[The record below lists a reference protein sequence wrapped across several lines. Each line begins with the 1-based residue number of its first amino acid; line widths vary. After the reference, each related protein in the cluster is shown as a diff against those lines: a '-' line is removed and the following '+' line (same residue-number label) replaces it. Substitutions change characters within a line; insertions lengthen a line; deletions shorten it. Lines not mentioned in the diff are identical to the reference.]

1 MAVLPFFKPK
11 RHEDSDSFISDTERN
26 QTTSQSHTP
35 ETSED
40 APHFSRVSTIETTK
54 PYPTMSTANAS
65 HCANDTNALL
75 STPPTTDRRPDMP
88 IMPFTKPFSTN
99 SLVGRSDGAREFST
113 LLDKRAPAG
122 TNNLDMSTLP
132 LTSMQVFSMITPPA
146 AQMTTAGP
154 DVSAQSTVP
163 FSPPLR
169 KIPSASPSA
178 FARPIQPSL
187 ASGCRAYVQALETP
201 TVSPIPTAPG
211 QYTTMKFIQITE
223 CDPGVNGQASVT
235 TSPSFT
241 TNPSGI
247 STVSMRGSPITMSK
261 GVTLTSTGTTFVT
274 AVVTG
279 TSTLSTTSLP
289 ATTTSTSA
297 EPGAI
302 APPGPGKHGLSKTAI
317 GLISTASVLSLIV
330 LVILAYFLLRYIR
343 KRKEA
348 QHERTSS
355 FWHKLFAPTHPAERA
370 IPMTEVPGT
379 GPSPF
384 RTSMSANPYK
394 TPDPGVVAAAPR
406 KRKSPFDSIKA
417 AMKARDGQTSST
429 HFPTFTS
436 THAERQAARER
447 ARSGYP
453 GTFCTNTNPDA
464 VAHGFGGS
472 DEPFELVKICLDEGV
487 ALEEEEKAE
496 RRWQEEKATWDAPRR
511 SMSPYPPN
519 PFRKVAQPPQN
530 GVRTLT

>member
-1 MAVLPFFKPK
+1 MAVLPFFKAM

-26 QTTSQSHTP
+26 RTTSQPHTS

-40 APHFSRVSTIETTK
+40 GPHFSRVPSIKTTK
-54 PYPTMSTANAS
+54 PYPTMSAANIS
-65 HCANDTNALL
+65 HCANDTNALPIK
-75 STPPTTDRRPDMP
+75 PPTTDRRPDMP

-99 SLVGRSDGAREFST
+99 SLVGRSDGARELST

-122 TNNLDMSTLP
+122 TDDLDMSTLP
-132 LTSMQVFSMITPPA
+132 LTSMQVISMITPPA

-169 KIPSASPSA
+169 MIPSASPSA
-178 FARPIQPSL
+178 FARPIKPSL

-201 TVSPIPTAPG
+201 TVSPIPSAPG
-211 QYTTMKFIQITE
+211 QFTTMKFIQITE

-247 STVSMRGSPITMSK
+247 STVYMKGSPITMSK

-274 AVVTG
+274 AIVTG

-289 ATTTSTSA
+289 ATTTSA
-297 EPGAI
+297 APGAT
-302 APPGPGKHGLSKTAI
+302 ATPAPGKHGLSKAAI

-330 LVILAYFLLRYIR
+330 LVILAYILRRYIR

-348 QHERTSS
+348 QHEKTSS

-370 IPMTEVPGT
+370 IPLTEVPGT

-384 RTSMSANPYK
+384 RTSMSDNPYR
-394 TPDPGVVAAAPR
+394 TPDPGVVAAAPP
-406 KRKSPFDSIKA
+406 KRKSPFNSIKA
-417 AMKARDGQTSST
+417 AMKARGDPTSSD
-429 HFPTFTS
+429 HFPMFTS
-436 THAERQAARER
+436 TYAERQAARER

-453 GTFCTNTNPDA
+453 DTFCTNTAPDA
-464 VAHGFGGS
+464 VECGFGGS
-472 DEPFELVKICLDEGV
+472 KDPFDMVEICLAEDV

-496 RRWQEEKATWDAPRR
+496 RRRQEERATWDAPRR
-511 SMSPYPPN
+511 SMSPYPTN

-530 GVRTLT
+530 GVRTLI

>member
-11 RHEDSDSFISDTERN
+11 RHEDGDSFFSGTKKDT
-26 QTTSQSHTP
+26 TTSQSHTS

-40 APHFSRVSTIETTK
+40 APHFSRVPSIKTIK
-54 PYPTMSTANAS
+54 PYPTMSAANIS
-65 HCANDTNALL
+65 HGANDTNA
-75 STPPTTDRRPDMP
+75 SPIKPPTTDRWPEMP

-99 SLVGRSDGAREFST
+99 SSVGRFDSARGLST
-113 LLDKRAPAG
+113 LLDKRVPAG
-122 TNNLDMSTLP
+122 NDDLDMSILP
-132 LTSMQVFSMITPPA
+132 LTSMQAISMITPQA
-146 AQMTTAGP
+146 VQMTAAGP

-169 KIPSASPSA
+169 MIPSAGPSA
-178 FARPIQPSL
+178 FATPVRPSL

-211 QYTTMKFIQITE
+211 QSTTMKFIQITE

-241 TNPSGI
+241 TNPSGV
-247 STVSMRGSPITMSK
+247 STVYVKGSPITMSK
-261 GVTLTSTGTTFVT
+261 GVTLTTTGTTFVT

-279 TSTLSTTSLP
+279 TSALSTTSLP
-289 ATTTSTSA
+289 ATTTSA
-297 EPGAI
+297 ESGTI
-302 APPGPGKHGLSKTAI
+302 APSAPGKHGLSKAAI

-348 QHERTSS
+348 RHEKTSS
-355 FWHKLFAPTHPAERA
+355 FWRKLFAPTHPAERA
-370 IPMTEVPGT
+370 IPLTEVPGT

-384 RTSMSANPYK
+384 RTSMSANPYR
-394 TPDPGVVAAAPR
+394 TPDPGVVAAAPP
-406 KRKSPFDSIKA
+406 KRKFPFDSIKA
-417 AMKARDGQTSST
+417 AMKARGDQTSSNQ
-429 HFPTFTS
+429 FPMFTS
-436 THAERQAARER
+436 TYAERQAARER

-453 GTFCTNTNPDA
+453 ETFCTSTDPDDME
-464 VAHGFGGS
+464 HGFGGS
-472 DEPFELVKICLDEGV
+472 KEPFDMFEVCLDEDV

-496 RRWQEEKATWDAPRR
+496 RRRQEEKATWDAPRR
-511 SMSPYPPN
+511 SISPYPTN

-530 GVRTLT
+530 GVRTLI